1 MGIRIHRVLG
11 YGITNLKKNDPR
23 VDLKGYHDRYDEMH
37 DKAAL
42 VAWLEANPERNNA
55 ISMLADGYEDNY
67 ASKFMTSQMNR
78 MKSKDVRWLTH
89 CGEGGNPK
97 VLVLTPPSQESWFRY
112 DDTLDYYDFG
122 CGEDM
127 RPRVKKLTKSTG
139 IYPWVGSVRQVRPAK
154 DPEVQA
160 HLEREC
166 RKRHKGTPIP
176 DTTIVIEPPSV
187 PRPEQGALRMPGGT
201 YNQLVGRWS
210 KNLAPMASGALLKHL
225 KADWKPTLPFDLV
238 ATMEW
243 SGCFPTMHEPE
254 GILCD
259 LEPMIYTYWS

>member
-23 VDLKGYHDRYDEMH
+23 VNMGDYNDRYNDLN
-37 DKAAL
+37 DKATL

-55 ISMLADGYEDNY
+55 LSMLADGYEDNF
-67 ASKFMTSQMNR
+67 ASKFMVDQLQRVER
-78 MKSKDVRWLTH
+78 MQWLTH

-97 VLVLTPPSQESWFRY
+97 VLVLTPPTQEKWFRY

-122 CGEDM
+122 CGRNM
-127 RPRVKKLTKSTG
+127 RPQVKKLIQSTG
-139 IYPWVGSVRQVRPAK
+139 IYPWTGSVRQVRPAK

-166 RKRHKGTPIP
+166 RKRPKGVVIP
-176 DTTIVIEPPSV
+176 DTNITIAPPSV
-187 PRPEQGALRMPGGT
+187 PVPEQGALRMNGGT
-201 YNQLVGRWS
+201 YNQLVGRWD
-210 KNLAPMASGALLKHL
+210 KNLDPFAKGALLEHL
-225 KADWKPTLPFDLV
+225 KADWRPTLPFDLI

-243 SGCFPTMHEPE
+243 SGCFPTLHEPE

-259 LEPMIYTYWS
+259 LVPMIYTYWS